1 MKRILALILAC
12 VMLFSCMAF
21 TLTSCDKKD
30 AEANR
35 NKGTSNDTVDPGAL
49 EKGDI
54 FAERAAV
61 DDGLDEWD
69 FGGKTLRVVCHNDGY
84 EMFTKEEDINKGD
97 LIKDAKASRN
107 KAVEG
112 KLNCKIELT
121 YNAGIV
127 ELQEY
132 VSKTILSGSDEFDLI
147 VNHILTAG
155 GMVTKG
161 LFLNWYDVPY
171 VDFSKPWWA
180 ASTSTELTYDNKCIL
195 AISDIN
201 ATSIT
206 STCVIAFNKNLAAD
220 YDLGN
225 MYELVL
231 NGEWT
236 FEAMYEMIKDVYI
249 DSDGSGDRSSGDFYG
264 GAFGLGDTSNAWL
277 WAFNNPVVTKD
288 EDGVPT
294 FSIKSDKINN
304 IMQTLFDFYF
314 NTTGV
319 GNNIEMEDFNGLKMF
334 TNRQCIMTPISLG
347 YVAGEQLR
355 NFEDD
360 YGILPYPKWDEYQDN
375 YYSHVYGESTAC
387 AVPKTAKDLEF
398 IGVCTEAL
406 SYESWKT
413 VTPTIYE
420 TALKT
425 RYLRDSESKEVLDIV
440 LDQRYFDFG
449 FVYDNWQGFA
459 YTVMFM
465 LKDQNEN
472 FESYYAKKYGTA
484 RIQLKKVI
492 KAFDKLG

>member
-1 MKRILALILAC
+1 MKRLIALILAC
-12 VMLFSCMAF
+12 VMLVSCMAF
-21 TLTSCDKKD
+21 TLTSCGD
-30 AEANR
+30 EEETVTN
-35 NKGTSNDTVDPGAL
+35 NTQTSEEDMAAAL
-49 EKGDI
+49 EAGDI

-61 DDGLDEWD
+61 DDGLDDWD

-84 EMFTKEEDINKGD
+84 EMFPAEEDINKGD
-97 LIKDAKASRN
+97 LIKDAKAKRN
-107 KAVEG
+107 TAVED
-112 KLNCKIELT
+112 KLNINLELT
-121 YNAGIV
+121 YHAGIV

-132 VSKTILSGSDEFDLI
+132 VSKTILSGVDEFDLI

-155 GMVTKG
+155 GMVTKN
-161 LFLNWYDVPY
+161 LFLNWYDIPH

-180 ASTSTELTYDNKCIL
+180 ASTGTELTYDGKCIL

-206 STCVIAFNKNLAAD
+206 STCVIAFNKNLAAS

-225 MYELVL
+225 LYDLVL
-231 NGEWT
+231 SGKWT
-236 FEAMYEMIKDVYI
+236 YDVMYEMIKDIYV
-249 DSDGSGDRSSGDFYG
+249 DTDGSGTKTAGDFYG
-264 GAFGLGDTSNAWL
+264 GAFGIGDTSNAWL
-277 WAFNNPVVTKD
+277 WAFDNPVVKKD
-288 EDGVPT
+288 EDGIPA

-304 IMQTLFDFYF
+304 IMQTLFDFYY
-314 NTTGV
+314 NTNGIAS
-319 GNNIEMEDFNGLKMF
+319 GDAMEGISSGKMF
-334 TNRQCIMTPISLG
+334 TNKQCIMAPITLG
-347 YVAGEQLR
+347 NVTGEGLR

-360 YGILPYPKWDEYQDN
+360 YGILPYPKWDEYQQN
-375 YYSHVYGESTAC
+375 YYSHVYGESTVC

-449 FVYDNWQGFA
+449 FVYDNWQGYA

-465 LKDQNEN
+465 LRDQKEN
-472 FESYYAKKYGTA
+472 FESYYASKYPSA

-492 KAFDKLG
+492 KAFDKLS